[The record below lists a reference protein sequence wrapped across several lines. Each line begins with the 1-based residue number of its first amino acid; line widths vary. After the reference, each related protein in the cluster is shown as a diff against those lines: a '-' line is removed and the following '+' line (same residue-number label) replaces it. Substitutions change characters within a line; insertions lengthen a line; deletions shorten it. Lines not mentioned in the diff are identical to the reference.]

1 MITATFS
8 KPPSDQKGAT
18 LYQHAKATLRL
29 AREAAEKMQSYDNK
43 DSVDVNSNAGT
54 IVTARPLSVNLTAN
68 LAGAL
73 KKEVYT
79 SMHGQMTNGSLEAD
93 LRGSSYEAARLTL
106 VESDASTQVTLKN
119 SPGNGYGYTPGTIS
133 VIEDKATGGLTIEQ
147 ESEFP
152 WTFDIGP
159 GVADKE
165 AKFAA
170 SGPTSTADVNLYHQ
184 GVRVEQG
191 IRKEMSSLK
200 ALDGTPQDLNPQPG
214 LVVLAGQ
221 GSTNSNNLVHNYM
234 AGDYPVPT
242 EACLK
247 FDPQS
252 GEIASYARGFG
263 EHVGVAY
270 SRSGD
275 KEIFE
280 TNSFLNFN
288 RVEIETDGSRLHQE
302 FQSTYAPKLAGL
314 FQSDS
319 EIETALMP
327 RLLNSKGLL
336 ASGGTAIGAG
346 ALAAAFAGGPI
357 GLAVGALTAGLALA
371 YHKQDIQLNYGV
383 NRFPGSDSQTQF
395 AEAQKTF
402 NSCSGETVT
411 FDKAPADRE
420 TCRKFIAAADRNYG
434 NIQILTD
441 KFGDS
446 GRPAVAIV
454 PLGLSA
460 PLRLQEG
467 GVELP
472 GGQVIAFESIR
483 SIKDTSRRNEDA
495 C

>member
-79 SMHGQMTNGSLEAD
+79 SMHGQMTNGTLEAD
-93 LRGSSYEAARLTL
+93 LRGNDYEAAHLT
-106 VESDASTQVTLKN
+106 VVDSDASTQVKLTDR
-119 SPGNGYGYTPGTIS
+119 PGTGYGYKPGTIS
-133 VIEDKATGGLTIEQ
+133 VVEDKATGALTIEQ
-147 ESEFP
+147 ETDFP

-159 GVADKE
+159 GVAENE

-170 SGPTSTADVNLYHQ
+170 SGPTSTADVNLYHK
-184 GVRVEQG
+184 GIKVEQA
-191 IRKEMSSLK
+191 IRKEMNSVK
-200 ALDGTPQDLNPQPG
+200 ALDGTPQDLNPEPG

-221 GSTNSNNLVHNYM
+221 NSTNSNNLVNSNM

-242 EACLK
+242 ETCLK

-252 GEIASYARGFG
+252 GEISNYARGFG
-263 EHVGVAY
+263 EHVALAY
-270 SRSGD
+270 GRSGNN
-275 KEIFE
+275 EVFE

-288 RVEIETDGSRLHQE
+288 RVEIEKDGSRLHQE
-302 FQSTYAPKLAGL
+302 FQSTYAPKCVEY
-314 FQSDS
+314 FQTDS
-319 EIETALMP
+319 EIETRLMP
-327 RLLNSKGLL
+327 RLINSKGLV
-336 ASGGTAIGAG
+336 ATGGTAVLAG
-346 ALAAAFAGGPI
+346 GLAAAFAGGPI
-357 GLAVGALTAGLALA
+357 GLAVGLVAGGLALA
-371 YHKQDIQLNYGV
+371 YNKQDIALNYGV
-383 NRFPGSDSQTQF
+383 NRFSGNDSQTQF

-420 TCRKFIAAADRNYG
+420 ACRKFIAAADRNYG

-483 SIKDTSRRNEDA
+483 GIKDTGRRDNG
-495 C
+495 